1 MHRRINTEDNITVT
15 TLLFYLSLALTGPPR
30 WAGDTV
36 NVQVRSSNLS
46 LMTGR
51 VAAGGGG
58 GGAEENIL

>member
-1 MHRRINTEDNITVT
+1 MHRRINTEDNITGT
-15 TLLFYLSLALTGPPR
+15 TLLFYLSLALTGPTR
-30 WAGDTV
+30 RAGDTV